1 MCVSLTPLKVESNII
16 IAKMNQE
23 TNKVQISYSIL
34 ISDVFEQEQTRSCFN
49 NANQED
55 KVLGFFI
62 SENST
67 FEDIELVDYTSNE
80 DKNLIKVEFEILISL
95 ISIEKNPFFSSR
107 SVSKGND
114 SVEVKQNIDGSITI
128 KSKNPESILNA
139 IQEVR
144 KINPNYLPALIDSST
159 KAIEQTKNTLASQK
173 PCIIYLT
180 TQSKV
185 NGRALI
191 TYNKPLEEIIYLP
204 TVENNHSTLQINQK
218 VDYDNIVV
226 IGSDQSTDEDFELT
240 YFEDLKRNL
249 IVPKYISIFQHFQE
263 YDMNGY
269 IGVKTANNQS
279 RDNLELLS
287 TNLDLFTILPIF

>member
-1 MCVSLTPLKVESNII
+1 MCISLTPLKVESNII
-16 IAKMNQE
+16 IAKMNQV

-34 ISDVFEQEQTRSCFN
+34 ISDVFEQEQTRSGFN